1 MKPSYT
7 YSATI
12 LRWID
17 GDSCEVMFQLGFSI
31 AVKQSIRLW
40 GIDTSELRG
49 GTPELKYLGMLAKQ
63 YVEEMAPV
71 GTEVTIVTHKK
82 GKFGRYLGEI
92 YQGSDASLS
101 LNEALKLQRL
111 AVDYFGQSK
120 SEVLSAH
127 QQNAEFHAQQR
138 DSESKE

>member
-1 MKPSYT
+1 MRSHV
-7 YSATI
+7 SAR
-12 LRWID
+12 LFYC
-17 GDSCEVMFQLGFSI
+17 GQ
-31 AVKQSIRLW
+31 AVNPAV

-111 AVDYFGQSK
+111 AVDYFGQSVRG
-120 SEVLSAH
+120 SCSAP
-127 QQNAEFHAQQR
+127 AERRVSRAAKR
-138 DSESKE
+138 